1 MALHKPVLI
10 SMDEHYIRKLAKED
24 PEALIKLSLSLID
37 DLKGALER
45 EEQSPKN
52 SSRPSASQPPWDK
65 NESDTDQDP
74 PEGSGKHP
82 GAPPPDQAEN
92 NNTDNSETDNNHQ
105 NKGSHVARKP
115 GKQTGSKGFGRTQK
129 LPITDT
135 VDHQFEQCQGCGCR
149 LAAKQ
154 TASTGFYSIDV
165 VFGNT
170 ENPGLVMSNTLHRYY
185 QTDCPGCGLLNQS
198 LPERGAPDRLDW
210 LGVGLT
216 QWRLIGPS
224 LAALI
229 VYLSMD
235 MRLTRRQ
242 IKRFLSDLL
251 GLELSVGSIQN
262 CKIEAAR
269 ALAPVEEQLVEELLN
284 SDLIYVDETSHP
296 EAGTL
301 LWLWVFISEHTCVF
315 QIGNRSAEIFN
326 NLLTSGS
333 LFFTGWIM
341 SDGYKVYRDAEKR
354 LRCWAH
360 VYRKGTGLSECYTP
374 ASRHYGKAFLRHLDT
389 LMQGVYQAREG
400 PDKGEISIT
409 KNQQQTLDELELLCQ
424 KMKRSK
430 HEKTRALGVE
440 MLNDWEAFMRVLD
453 NPCWPLTNNE
463 AERALR
469 HWVIL
474 RRITYGTRS
483 AQGSR
488 ALALF
493 ASIISTCRLRHC
505 SPLLF
510 IRDVICARRDGQEAP
525 LMPQYAQVI
534 RTQS

>member
-10 SMDEHYIRKLAKED
+10 HMDEDYIRKLAKED

-52 SSRPSASQPPWDK
+52 SSRPSASQAPWDK
-65 NESDTDQDP
+65 NESDIEQDQDQDQDP
-74 PEGSGKHP
+74 PENADNQNNAS
-82 GAPPPDQAEN
+82 PPDQAKN
-92 NNTDNSETDNNHQ
+92 NNTDDSETDNNHQ
-105 NKGSHVARKP
+105 NKGSHEARKP
-115 GKQTGSKGFGRTQK
+115 GKQTGSQGFGRTQK

-135 VDHQFEQCQGCGCR
+135 IDHQLERCQGCGCE
-149 LAAKQ
+149 LPVKQ
-154 TASTGFYSIDV
+154 TATTGFYSIDV

-185 QTDCPGCGLLNQS
+185 QSDCPHCGLINQS
-198 LPERGAPDRLDW
+198 LPERAAPDQLDW
-210 LGVGLT
+210 QGVGLT

-262 CKIEAAR
+262 CKMEAAR
-269 ALAPVEEQLVEELLN
+269 ALAPVEEQLVDELLS

-296 EAGTL
+296 EAGAL

-326 NLLTSGS
+326 NLLASGS
-333 LFFTGWIM
+333 VLFTGWMM
-341 SDGYKVYRDAEKR
+341 SDGYKVYRDIEKR

-360 VYRKGTGLSECYTP
+360 VYRKGVGLSECYTP
-374 ASRHYGKAFLRHLDT
+374 ASRHYGETFLKYLDT

-400 PDKGEISIT
+400 PDKGEKSIT
-409 KNQQQTLDELELLCQ
+409 DDHQQNLDELKSLCQ
-424 KMKRSK
+424 KMKRSS

-440 MLNDWEAFMRVLD
+440 MLNDWEAFMRILD

-483 AQGSR
+483 EQGSR

-493 ASIISTCRLRHC
+493 ASIIGTCRLRHY

-510 IRDVICARRDGQEAP
+510 IRDVVAARRDGNEAP
-525 LMPQYAQVI
+525 LMPQY
-534 RTQS
+534 T

>member
-1 MALHKPVLI
+1 MVLHKPVLI
-10 SMDEHYIRKLAKED
+10 QMDEDYIRKLAKED
-24 PEALIKLSLSLID
+24 PEALIKLSLNLID

-65 NESDTDQDP
+65 NASDTEQDQDP
-74 PEGSGKHP
+74 PESSGNNVP
-82 GAPPPDQAEN
+82 SADQGQN
-92 NNTDNSETDNNHQ
+92 NNSDNSETDNNNQ
-105 NKGSHVARKP
+105 NKRSHAPRKP
-115 GKQTGSKGFGRTQK
+115 GKQAGSEGFGRTQK

-135 VDHQFEQCQGCGCR
+135 VDHKLEQCQGCGCE
-149 LAAKQ
+149 LTAKQ
-154 TASTGFYSIDV
+154 TATTGFYSIDV

-185 QTDCPGCGLLNQS
+185 QTDCPGCGLGNQS
-198 LPERGAPDRLDW
+198 LPERAGPDQLDW
-210 LGVGLT
+210 QGVGLT

-242 IKRFLSDLL
+242 IKRFLLDFF

-269 ALAPVEEQLVEELLN
+269 ALAPVEEQLVNELLE

-315 QIGNRSAEIFN
+315 QIGSRSAEIFN
-326 NLLTSGS
+326 NLFVSGNV
-333 LFFTGWIM
+333 LFTGWIM
-341 SDGYKVYRDAEKR
+341 SDGYKVYRDIEKR

-360 VYRKGTGLSECYTP
+360 VYRKGVGLSECYTP
-374 ASRHYGKAFLRHLDT
+374 ASCHQGKTFLKHLDT

-400 PDKGEISIT
+400 PDKGKLSIT
-409 KNQQQTLDELELLCQ
+409 KDHQQTLDELKSLCQ
-424 KMKRSK
+424 KMKRSR

-440 MLNDWEAFMRVLD
+440 MLNDWYAFMHVLE

-483 AQGSR
+483 EQGSR

-510 IRDVICARRDGQEAP
+510 IRDVVCARREGNEAP
-525 LMPQYAQVI
+525 LMPQYA
-534 RTQS
+534 